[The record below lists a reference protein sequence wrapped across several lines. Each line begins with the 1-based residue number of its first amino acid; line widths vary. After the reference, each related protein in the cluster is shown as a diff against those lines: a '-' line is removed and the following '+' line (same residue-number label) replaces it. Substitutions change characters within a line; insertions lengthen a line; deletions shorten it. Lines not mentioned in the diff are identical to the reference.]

1 MVIIIPRKKLWRI
14 ISIIIVVFFLNVGL
28 FCHSQFKN
36 RKDRVLVECDAG
48 KHTNSNIDDR
58 QGKLAIVI
66 DDFGQDRNGVEEM
79 LSIKK
84 KLTIAVM
91 PFLQFSYKDAETA
104 HIRGYEVIV
113 HLPLESTMGRKDWLG
128 PKPVFVSMEDEE
140 VRCIVKDSIEN
151 IPYAVGLN
159 THMGSKASED
169 ERIISIILDIIKE
182 EKLYFLDSRACN
194 NPIAKEIAEGKGV
207 ICFDRDVFIDGKKP
221 KQYIKE
227 QLNIAIDIALSRGYA
242 IVIGHVGAEGGKVT
256 AQAIKEMIPEFEKRK
271 IELVFVSE
279 LI

>member
-48 KHTNSNIDDR
+48 KHTNSDIDDR

-104 HIRGYEVIV
+104 HKRGYEVIV

-207 ICFDRDVFIDGKKP
+207 VCFDRDVFIDGKKP

-256 AQAIKEMIPEFEKRK
+256 AQAIKEMIPEFERRN